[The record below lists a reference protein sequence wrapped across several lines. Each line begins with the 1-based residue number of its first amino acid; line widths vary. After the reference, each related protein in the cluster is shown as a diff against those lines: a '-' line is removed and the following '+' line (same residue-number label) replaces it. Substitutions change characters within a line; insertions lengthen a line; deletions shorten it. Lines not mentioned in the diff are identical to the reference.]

1 MAIDY
6 GSKRVGIAVT
16 DELQLIANGLT
27 TVHSAD
33 LFDFLTNYFEKENVE
48 EVVVGEPKRLNN
60 TPSQSAELVNA
71 FIKQFKKKFPN
82 IKLSSI
88 DERYTSKI
96 AQKTILSAGAKK
108 KQRQNKALVDQ
119 VSATIILQSYMD
131 LKENGLI

>member
-27 TVHSAD
+27 TVHSSQ
-33 LFDFLTNYFEKENVE
+33 LFDFLKDYFASQDVS
-48 EVVVGEPKRLNN
+48 EVVVGEPKRLDNS
-60 TPSQSAELVNA
+60 PSQSAELVNA
-71 FIKQFKKKFPN
+71 FIKQFKKKFPEM
-82 IKLSSI
+82 KLSSL

-96 AQKTILSAGAKK
+96 AQKTILTAGAKK

-119 VSATIILQSYMD
+119 VSATIILQSYME